1 MNNQNS
7 YCLRIIAVF
16 LIFKMKKVGYTT
28 CTKYKGA
35 KKVMNK
41 EKKLSKKLSTD
52 KMHLKRGK
60 IKLYTKLS
68 TLSTFLV

>member
-1 MNNQNS
+1 
-7 YCLRIIAVF
+7 
-16 LIFKMKKVGYTT
+16 
-28 CTKYKGA
+28 
-35 KKVMNK
+35 MNK

-68 TLSTFLV
+68 TLSTFFIPKRVVYIVKKPNVCFV